1 MLINDL
7 ITTYQNNR
15 DSPPAYVRNALKENI
30 QYYLLQ
36 FISQS
41 ALVDDLIFKGTGCLR
56 IFFDLP
62 HLSENL
68 NFDWA
73 GTSEFDIDNLALS
86 IKNHFTSSLK
96 FERLETKTNG
106 DFQTLNIEFPVLDLI
121 GFPLTP
127 SDKNILC
134 VQLDITP
141 VQGSSF
147 TTEPAIK
154 STRDFSFVL
163 KRYSL
168 PDLMAAKIAN
178 ILTQDR
184 GRDYFDLIWFLEK
197 GVIPNWKY
205 LTELSGLNKKK
216 AIEAI
221 KDKIV
226 KISNLQIQ
234 SELEPYFSNP
244 AFVRSFCQNL
254 PYFYDQY
261 LPVLLS
267 KRKNNSIFKPSQVAD
282 NL

>member
-1 MLINDL
+1 MLIDNL
-7 ITTYQNNR
+7 ITTYQQNR
-15 DSPPAYVRNALKENI
+15 DSPPAYIRNALAETL

-41 ALVDDLIFKGTGCLR
+41 TLVDNLIFKGTGCLR

-68 NFDWA
+68 IFDWA

-86 IKNHFTSSLK
+86 IKNHFTSNLK
-96 FERLETKTNG
+96 FDALETKTNG
-106 DFQTLNIEFPVLDLI
+106 DFQTLNIEFGVLDLF
-121 GFPLTP
+121 GFPLAP
-127 SDKNILC
+127 SDINILC

-141 VQGSSF
+141 AQGSSF

-154 STRDFSFVL
+154 STRDFSFVI

-178 ILTQDR
+178 ILTR
-184 GRDYFDLIWFLEK
+184 TKGRDCFDLIWFLEK
-197 GVIPNWKY
+197 GVTPNWKY
-205 LTELSGLNKKK
+205 LTELSGLTKEEVIK
-216 AIEAI
+216 AI
-221 KDKIV
+221 KDKV
-226 KISNLQIQ
+226 SKISNLQIQ

-244 AFVRSFCQNL
+244 TFVRSFCQNL

-267 KRKNNSIFKPSQVAD
+267 KRKKNPVYKPS
-282 NL
+282 